1 MEERCKLIAEM
12 TTGEES
18 VAEIC
23 RVYGISRKTAY
34 KWRKRYEE
42 EGEAGLEDRH
52 RAPAHQ
58 PHGMGEEIGKAIVE
72 LREEHPR
79 WGARKLKAYLE
90 RHFGGLRWP
99 AASSMGE
106 LLRREGL
113 SQPRRKRR
121 RTPRQTEPLAH
132 AKAPNQVWSADFK
145 GHFRCGDGAR
155 CDPLTITD
163 GYSRYLLR
171 CRAVAKAD
179 GPHVRAVF
187 ESVFREYGLPLAIRT
202 DNGPPFA
209 SVAPGG
215 LSRLSMWWMRL
226 GIRHERIEPGCPEQN
241 GRHERMHQTL
251 KAETAEPPAANLR
264 RQQEAFARFERE
276 YNAQRPHEAL
286 EYATPAEFYVGSDR
300 LYPARVAE
308 IVYPSGM
315 QLRRISQQ
323 GSLKWRGERTFLS
336 EVLARETVGL
346 MEIDDELY
354 EVYYGPVLLGWF
366 DAHSHVF
373 AEDRTPQRRRRTTSA
388 SATPSNRRYAAEGSA
403 TAEVVRCDSIPMK
416 G

>member
-1 MEERCKLIAEM
+1 MVEM
-12 TTGEES
+12 RAGDES

-23 RVYGISRKTAY
+23 RVYGVSRKTAY
-34 KWRKRYEE
+34 KWLRRYEE
-42 EGEAGLEDRH
+42 EGEAGLEDRS
-52 RAPAHQ
+52 RAPVHQ
-58 PHGMGEEIGKAIVE
+58 PHRMGEGVAATIVG
-72 LREEHPR
+72 LRQEHPR
-79 WGARKLKAYLE
+79 WGARKLNAYLE
-90 RHFGGLRWP
+90 RHLGGFTWP
-99 AASSMGE
+99 ATSS
-106 LLRREGL
+106 
-113 SQPRRKRR
+113 
-121 RTPRQTEPLAH
+121 
-132 AKAPNQVWSADFK
+132 K

-209 SVAPGG
+209 SLAPGG

-251 KAETAEPPAANLR
+251 KAETAQPPAANLR
-264 RQQEAFARFERE
+264 RQQDAFERFERE

-286 EYATPAEFYVGSDR
+286 HYATPAEFYVGSDR
-300 LYPARVAE
+300 LYPARVPE
-308 IVYPSGM
+308 MVYPSGM

-336 EVLARETVGL
+336 EILARETVGL
-346 MEIDDELY
+346 MEMDDELY

-373 AEDRTPQRRRRTTSA
+373 AEDRTPRRRRRTTSA
-388 SATPSNRRYAAEGSA
+388 SAAPSKRRYAAGGLRYGRGRP
-403 TAEVVRCDSIPMK
+403 V
-416 G
+416 